1 MNKNILKIIGFV
13 VGGLF
18 VLAVALPL
26 FVDVNHFRPEIESN
40 VSAAL
45 GRNVTLGD
53 LSLSVISGS
62 VEASQLSI
70 ADDPKFSNTP
80 FIQAKS
86 LKVGVELM
94 PLIFSKQLS
103 VTHLVIE
110 KPQISLLRTR
120 DGIWNFSSLGNAAGN
135 NAGNSAKTPAKS
147 GGSSPQNL
155 SVDKL
160 EISDGTVSIGSVPA
174 HRAPIVYDNMNVSVK
189 NFSFTTQFPV
199 TVALDL
205 PGGGSLKVEAT
216 AGPVNAT
223 DVSLTPVQGSVKF
236 NELDLARSALVDPAT
251 GIAGS
256 ADFDGTVNSDGH
268 TAKASGTVK
277 ASGLKLVPKGTP
289 SAQTVQVV
297 FAVEHD
303 LQKENGQLT
312 QGDMSI
318 GKAALKLTGT
328 YDMTVEPTSIHMALT
343 GQSMPVDDLQAL
355 LPALGVTLPT
365 GSKLKGG
372 TLNMNF
378 DAVGPV
384 DKIVATGSV
393 RMANGKLE
401 GFNLTSKLS
410 AIPGL
415 GGKSSGNDTDIQ
427 TLSSGVRYA
436 PDGIRLDKINV
447 VVPSIGTV
455 TGAGTVSPNK
465 DLDFKMVA
473 DLSGAVGGG
482 LSKLVGHGSG
492 GIPVTVGGTTS
503 SPTFM
508 PDMKALAGNQI
519 KSIGTAG
526 KSIGKVGGLFGKKK
540 N

>member
-1 MNKNILKIIGFV
+1 MNRRIFKI
-13 VGGLF
+13 VGIVIVGLF

-26 FVDVNHFRPEIESN
+26 FIDVNHFRPEIESN
-40 VSAAL
+40 VSGAL
-45 GRNVTLGD
+45 GRSVTLGD
-53 LSLSVISGS
+53 LSLSIISGS

-70 ADDPKFSNTP
+70 ADDPKFSNTA
-80 FIQAKS
+80 FMQAKS

-94 PLIFSKQLS
+94 PLIFSKRLS

-110 KPQISLLRTR
+110 KPQIFLLRTH
-120 DGIWNFSSLGNAAGN
+120 DGIWNFSSLGNPGNQAGDS
-135 NAGNSAKTPAKS
+135 GKTPAKG

-160 EISDGTVSIGSVPA
+160 EISDGTVSVGSVPA
-174 HRAPIVYDNMNVSVK
+174 HRAPIVYDNVNVSVK
-189 NFSFTTQFPV
+189 NFSFTTHFPV
-199 TVALDL
+199 AIALDL
-205 PGGGSLKVEAT
+205 PGGGLLKLEAT
-216 AGPVNAT
+216 AGPINPT
-223 DVSLTPVQGSVKF
+223 DASLTPVQGSVKF
-236 NELDLARSALVDPAT
+236 NKLDLARSALVSPET
-251 GIAGS
+251 GIAGT

-277 ASGLKLVPKGTP
+277 ASGLKLVPKGTT
-289 SAQTVQVV
+289 SSQTVQVV

-303 LQKENGQLT
+303 LQKETGQVT
-312 QGDMSI
+312 QGNVTI
-318 GKAALKLTGT
+318 GRAALKLTGT
-328 YDMTVEPTSIHMALT
+328 YNMQVEPTSIHMTLT

-384 DKIVATGSV
+384 DKVVATGSV

-415 GGKSSGNDTDIQ
+415 GRKSSGNDTDIQ
-427 TLSSGVRYA
+427 TLNSDVRYA

-447 VVPSIGTV
+447 VIPSIGTV
-455 TGAGTVSPNK
+455 TGAGTVSANK

-482 LSKLVGHGSG
+482 LSKIVGPGSG

-503 SPTFM
+503 NPTFM

-519 KSIGTAG
+519 KSIGSAG

>member
-1 MNKNILKIIGFV
+1 MNKRILKIVAIV
-13 VGGLF
+13 VAALF
-18 VLAVALPL
+18 LLAVALPL
-26 FVDVNHFRPEIESN
+26 FINVNHFRPEIESN

-45 GRNVTLGD
+45 GRHVTLGD
-53 LSLSVISGS
+53 LSLSIISGS
-62 VEASQLSI
+62 LEANQLSI
-70 ADDPKFSNTP
+70 ADDPKYSNTP
-80 FIQAKS
+80 FMQAKS
-86 LKVGVELM
+86 LEVGVELI
-94 PLIFSKQLS
+94 PLIFAKQLS
-103 VTHLVIE
+103 VTHLVIQQ
-110 KPQISLLRTR
+110 PQISLLRTR
-120 DGIWNFSSLGNAAGN
+120 DGVWNFSSLGNAAG
-135 NAGNSAKTPAKS
+135 AAKTPAKG

-174 HRAPIVYDNMNVSVK
+174 HRAPIVYDNVNVSVK

-205 PGGGSLKVEAT
+205 PGGGSLQLEAT
-216 AGPVNAT
+216 AGPINAA
-223 DVSLTPVQGSVKF
+223 DASLTPVQGSVKF
-236 NELDLARSALVDPAT
+236 NKLDLSHSALVNPET
-251 GIAGS
+251 GIAGT

-268 TAKASGTVK
+268 VAKASGKVK

-289 SAQTVQVV
+289 SSQTVQVV
-297 FAVEHD
+297 FAVDHD
-303 LQKENGQLT
+303 LQKETGQVT
-312 QGDMSI
+312 QGDVTI
-318 GKAALKLTGT
+318 GKAALKLSGT
-328 YDMTVEPTSIHMALT
+328 YDMQVEPTSVHLKLT

-365 GSKLKGG
+365 GSRLKGG

-393 RMANGKLE
+393 RMANGNLE

-415 GGKSSGNDTDIQ
+415 GGKSTGNDTQIQ
-427 TLSSGVRYA
+427 TLSSDVRYA
-436 PDGIRLDKINV
+436 PDGIRLDQINV

-473 DLSGAVGGG
+473 NLSGAVGGG
-482 LSKLVGHGSG
+482 LSKVVGHGSG
-492 GIPVTVGGTTS
+492 GIPVTVGGTTA